1 MKRLIPLLVLLF
13 VVNGCRSAKP
23 VPPPEPAP
31 LVVKEQTSELF
42 CPPPCNLAPY
52 AKPGEVVLLPPMT
65 IGEAQKLVE
74 PTKPP
79 APDQRVPGA
88 FLRRVGARA
97 RAVQTVSKGK
107 AKIVVGEPPAASAS
121 PVVVSG
127 PKPKATAATKP
138 TTPAKGEEKT
148 RKWWFVLI
156 PCGIVLAGVIL
167 QLVTGKRVK

>member
-23 VPPPEPAP
+23 APPLEPAP
-31 LVVKEQTSELF
+31 LVIKEQASELF

-52 AKPGEVVLLPPMT
+52 AKPGEVVLLPPMPL
-65 IGEAQKLVE
+65 GEAQKLVE

-97 RAVQTVSKGK
+97 RAVKTLSKGG
-107 AKIVVGEPPAASAS
+107 AKVIISEPPADTRIATTAFVATTSKPISKPTKTSA
-121 PVVVSG
+121 PVVG
-127 PKPKATAATKP
+127 P
-138 TTPAKGEEKT
+138 
-148 RKWWFVLI
+148 WWLVI
-156 PCGIVLAGVIL
+156 VPCGLALLLVLFKIF
-167 QLVTGKRVK
+167 K